1 MTVERRRDNQQWL
14 LDYLVKTTGRV
25 QNFGNDERQLPAEV
39 KSYAM
44 IPRVLQKHAQQQEQ
58 IAQRAAAAGHTE
70 SARDLYWRAT
80 QTYIEAQHAIF
91 EDDDPEKIY
100 LHGKVLECY
109 DRLIET
115 SEYPIER
122 VEIAWGEHRLQGL
135 LHLLPDR
142 RRAPT
147 ILLVPG
153 MDMTK
158 ESLPSPL
165 DNLFVKRGV
174 HVLAL
179 DGPGQGIS
187 NLRKIRVDADNY
199 AEAGRATLDYLVE
212 RREVDPDQ
220 IALLGLSMGSYWAP
234 LIASR
239 DGRVKACASAHACYG
254 DKTSMFEQASPRFK
268 QVFMYMAGVHDE
280 AEFDRMAERMT
291 LLDRAREI
299 ACPMLM
305 VTGEYDPLCPIHEG
319 VRVYDE
325 LVVPKELWVFEN
337 EFHRVTNSKAL
348 GGAAIHG
355 FMVDWL
361 KDAMAGRFGAEHAR
375 EVLIPQRG
383 LGPYHPDG
391 TPIFLPGRAQPS
403 ALEARVNQLEADMR
417 LAANST
423 NSPERA

>member
-1 MTVERRRDNQQWL
+1 MTTFERRRDNQQWL

-39 KSYAM
+39 KSYTM

-70 SARDLYWRAT
+70 TARDLYWRAT

-115 SEYPIER
+115 SDYPLER
-122 VEIAWGEHRLQGL
+122 VEIPWGQHRLQGL

-165 DNLFVKRGV
+165 DNLFLKRGV

-179 DGPGQGIS
+179 DGPGQGVS
-187 NLRKIRVDADNY
+187 NIRKIRVDADNY
-199 AEAGRATLDYLVE
+199 ADAGRAALDYLAG
-212 RREVDPDQ
+212 RPEVDADQ
-220 IALLGLSMGSYWAP
+220 IALFGLSMGSYWAP

-239 DGRVKACASAHACYG
+239 DRRG
-254 DKTSMFEQASPRFK
+254 E
-268 QVFMYMAGVHDE
+268 AG
-280 AEFDRMAERMT
+280 APAPTR
-291 LLDRAREI
+291 
-299 ACPMLM
+299 
-305 VTGEYDPLCPIHEG
+305 
-319 VRVYDE
+319 
-325 LVVPKELWVFEN
+325 
-337 EFHRVTNSKAL
+337 
-348 GGAAIHG
+348 HG
-355 FMVDWL
+355 
-361 KDAMAGRFGAEHAR
+361 
-375 EVLIPQRG
+375 
-383 LGPYHPDG
+383 
-391 TPIFLPGRAQPS
+391 
-403 ALEARVNQLEADMR
+403 
-417 LAANST
+417 
-423 NSPERA
+423 

>member
-1 MTVERRRDNQQWL
+1 MTTVERRRDNQQWL

-80 QTYIEAQHAIF
+80 QTYVEAQHAIF
-91 EDDDPEKIY
+91 EDDDPEKSY

-115 SEYPIER
+115 SDYPLER
-122 VEIAWGEHRLQGL
+122 VEIPWGEHRLQGL

-165 DNLFVKRGV
+165 DNLFLKRGV

-179 DGPGQGIS
+179 DGPGQGMS

-199 AEAGRATLDYLVE
+199 ADAGRAALDYLAA
-212 RREVDPDQ
+212 RPEVDADQ

-239 DGRVKACASAHACYG
+239 DPRVKACASAHACYG

-268 QVFMYMAGVHDE
+268 QVFMYMAGIHDE
-280 AEFDRMAERMT
+280 AEFDRMAARMT
-291 LLDRAREI
+291 LVGRARDI

-305 VTGEYDPLCPIHEG
+305 ITGEYDPLCPIEEG

-325 LVVPKELWVFEN
+325 VQAPKELWVFEN

-348 GGAAIHG
+348 GGAAVHG

-361 KDAMAGRFGAEHAR
+361 KDAMAGRFQSGYRR

-391 TPIFLPGRAQPS
+391 TPIFLPGRANAAS
-403 ALEARVNQLEADMR
+403 ASVSPNGTPTAARPR
-417 LAANST
+417 
-423 NSPERA
+423 